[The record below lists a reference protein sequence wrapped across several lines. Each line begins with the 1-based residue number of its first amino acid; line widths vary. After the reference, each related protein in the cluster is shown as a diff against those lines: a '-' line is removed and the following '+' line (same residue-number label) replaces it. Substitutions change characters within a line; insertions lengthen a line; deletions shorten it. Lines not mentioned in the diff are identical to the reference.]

1 MPLLTLLLVLATAG
15 AYSLELALG
24 GLPVCEAF
32 GLVPAEYSRTGN
44 LAPIFSAMLL
54 HDPASIYHLAGNMAF
69 LLVLGA
75 IVERDLGGLALLF
88 VYGLSGFAGGLLHV
102 AVDPSSAVPLVGA
115 SGGIFGVLAVA
126 GALRPRLMGFTVAFG
141 VAEIW
146 RALTGSVEGVSF
158 ACHLGGLAAGA
169 SLAIVLRAAGAEAF
183 TIEEAS

>member
-1 MPLLTLLLVLATAG
+1 MLVTFSLVLATVG

-32 GLVPAEYSRTGN
+32 GLVPATFNQTGN

-75 IVERDLGGLALLF
+75 IVERDLGGLALLL
-88 VYGLSGFAGGLLHV
+88 VYGLSGLAGGLLHV
-102 AVDPSSAVPLVGA
+102 AVDPSSTTPLVGA
-115 SGGIFGVLAVA
+115 SGGVFGVLAMA
-126 GALRPRLMGFTVAFG
+126 GALRPRLMGFVVAFG
-141 VAEIW
+141 AVEIW

-158 ACHLGGLAAGA
+158 ACHLGGLTTGAVVAVSLRVVGHEALEAA
-169 SLAIVLRAAGAEAF
+169 
-183 TIEEAS
+183 